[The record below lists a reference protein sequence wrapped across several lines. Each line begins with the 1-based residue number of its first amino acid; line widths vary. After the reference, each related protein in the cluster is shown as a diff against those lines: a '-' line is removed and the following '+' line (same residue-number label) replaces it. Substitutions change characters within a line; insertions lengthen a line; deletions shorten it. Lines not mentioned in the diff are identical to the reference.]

1 MGTKTIS
8 IMDDAYGLLTA
19 LKRSD
24 ESFSDEIRRLATAQG
39 SIMEFA
45 SAWKD
50 IPEVK
55 IEHMKE
61 RILER
66 RSNRSRLEELHRR
79 R

>member
-19 LKRSD
+19 LKRPD
-24 ESFSDEIRRLATAQG
+24 ESFSAEIRRLATAKG
-39 SIMEFA
+39 SILEFA
-45 SAWKD
+45 GGWKD

-55 IEHMKE
+55 IEQMKA
-61 RILER
+61 RIRER
-66 RSNRSRLEELHRR
+66 RSDRSRLEELHRR